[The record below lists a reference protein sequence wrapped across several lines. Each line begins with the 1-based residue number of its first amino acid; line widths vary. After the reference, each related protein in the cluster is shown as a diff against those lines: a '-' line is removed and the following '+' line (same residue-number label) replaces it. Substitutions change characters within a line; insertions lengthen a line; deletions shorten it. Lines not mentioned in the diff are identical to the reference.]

1 MPLIHALF
9 EEMMKRG
16 GSDMHLAVNQPP
28 LARVR
33 GELVRL
39 RETSLSSKELEE
51 MLFEVIS
58 PAERARLA
66 ADLELD
72 LGVEYKDIARFRA
85 NYYAK
90 HSGIAANFRLVPFR
104 VPSLAELSCP
114 EVFWRLADRRDGL
127 LVVAGP
133 SSGGKTT
140 TTAAL
145 LDHINKTRACH
156 VVTLE
161 SPVEFLHEPLRAQ
174 ITQRE
179 VGSNVPSFAKA
190 LRSVRRE
197 NPDVVFVS
205 ELSTPDAIADALVL
219 ASEGILVI
227 VNMLAGGVMAAIDTL
242 LGAFDRETQ
251 PRMRSLLARS
261 LAGIVVQHL
270 IRTQDGKTRF
280 PAYEILV
287 GSDAVSALINDDKRE
302 ALADAIR
309 SGEAHGMQSLDVSL
323 ERLLAAGKLTPLD
336 ALDRAIDKEAF
347 ARIIHRTVPD
357 LVDLT

>member
-1 MPLIHALF
+1 
-9 EEMMKRG
+9 
-16 GSDMHLAVNQPP
+16 
-28 LARVR
+28 
-33 GELVRL
+33 
-39 RETSLSSKELEE
+39 
-51 MLFEVIS
+51 MLFELIT

-72 LGVEYKDIARFRA
+72 LGIDFNDIARFRA

-90 HSGIAANFRLVPFR
+90 HSGIAATFRLVPFR

-127 LVVAGP
+127 IVVAGP
-133 SSGGKTT
+133 SCGGRTT

-156 VVTLE
+156 IVTIE
-161 SPVEFLHEPLRAQ
+161 SPVEFVHEPLRAQ
-174 ITQRE
+174 VTHRE
-179 VGSNVPSFAKA
+179 VGSSVPSFGKA

-205 ELSTPDAIADALVL
+205 ELGAPEEIADALAL

-227 VNMLAGGVMAAIDTL
+227 VNLLAGGVIAAIDAL
-242 LGAFDRETQ
+242 LGAFDRDTQ
-251 PRMRSLLARS
+251 PRMRSLLAGS
-261 LAGIVVQHL
+261 LAGIIVQHL
-270 IRTQDGKTRF
+270 IRSQDGKTRF
-280 PAYEILV
+280 PAFDILV
-287 GSDAVSALINDDKRE
+287 GSEAVSALIQDDKRE

-309 SGEAHGMQSLDVSL
+309 SGEAHGMQALDASL
-323 ERLLAAGKLTPLD
+323 ERLVAAGKLTPLD

-347 ARIIHRTVPD
+347 ARVVHRIKPE
-357 LVDLT
+357 LVDLS